1 MALQP
6 GSFFDSDTKG
16 TNETI
21 ILGPASP
28 ATATNATIASAFYGT
43 DNQGTPQPATVA
55 ADGKSLSFTVLEG
68 IQPLLITLVSPNP
81 KNETVR
87 LSQGTTDISFPVI
100 SRHSAVVTIFINGT

>member
-6 GSFFDSDTKG
+6 GSFFDSDATG

-21 ILGPASP
+21 ALGPASP
-28 ATATNATIASAFYGT
+28 ATSTNATIASAFYGT
-43 DNQGTPQPATVA
+43 DSQGTPQSATVA
-55 ADGKSLSFTVLEG
+55 GDGKSLSFTVLNG
-68 IQPLLITLVSPNP
+68 VQPLVITLVSPNP
-81 KNETVR
+81 KDQTVR